1 MFPWRNGFLS
11 YFVNL
16 FFRIDPSAVEAQL
29 PGVVDRL
36 EAALAKLEQDG
47 NDQDSWDQISNSFQ
61 FLADSA
67 REGTFLGHQL
77 RAGQAEVKGKWTI
90 AIIAGGHDLVFYP
103 PLLFLPFI
111 YPKEYANV
119 CKHST
124 HSLHTLPRMTSFSD
138 APTLF
143 YSLFY
148 IDDLEKARTP
158 IGESRAIAL
167 LIQIEALN
175 KQRLSHVDIQA
186 LRVLANICVDHGK
199 ICLDTFYSGR
209 SSSLWT

>member
-1 MFPWRNGFLS
+1 M
-11 YFVNL
+11 
-16 FFRIDPSAVEAQL
+16 
-29 PGVVDRL
+29 VDRL

-47 NDQDSWDQISNSFQ
+47 NDQDSWDQVSNTFQ

-67 REGTFLGHQL
+67 REGTFVTSIDG
-77 RAGQAEVKGKWTI
+77 RAGRSEGEEDHSHHSRWSC
-90 AIIAGGHDLVFYP
+90 YP
-103 PLLFLPFI
+103 PFLFLLFV

-124 HSLHTLPRMTSFSD
+124 QSLHTLPRMTSFSD

-158 IGESRAIAL
+158 IGESRAVAL
-167 LIQIEALN
+167 LVQIEALN
-175 KQRLSHVDIQA
+175 KQRLPHVDIQA

-199 ICLDTFYSGR
+199 IGIHTFYSAR
-209 SSSLWT
+209 SSSLSTCFLARLFVNVDIFLLSITKPM